1 MRAWSRRRDEA
12 VAAPDETPGSGGAFG
27 NTAQTSAKRL
37 VDANAAQPR
46 AVERSDGECA
56 AFIVDSRRPLATSP
70 LRQNPTP
77 DQVLAVH
84 AVAGLGD
91 AIAALP
97 SLSDDEVREVLVRA
111 VKRLIP
117 QR

>member
-1 MRAWSRRRDEA
+1 MMNEQKDSASRR
-12 VAAPDETPGSGGAFG
+12 
-27 NTAQTSAKRL
+27 
-37 VDANAAQPR
+37 
-46 AVERSDGECA
+46 
-56 AFIVDSRRPLATSP
+56 IVRPVVRVLYGD
-70 LRQNPTP
+70 NPTP

>member
-1 MRAWSRRRDEA
+1 MPS
-12 VAAPDETPGSGGAFG
+12 S
-27 NTAQTSAKRL
+27 
-37 VDANAAQPR
+37 R

>member
-1 MRAWSRRRDEA
+1 MNEQMKIPRLDELFEPA
-12 VAAPDETPGSGGAFG
+12 VRVLYGD
-27 NTAQTSAKRL
+27 
-37 VDANAAQPR
+37 
-46 AVERSDGECA
+46 
-56 AFIVDSRRPLATSP
+56 
-70 LRQNPTP
+70 NPTP

-97 SLSDDEVREVLVRA
+97 SLSDGEVRDVLVRA

-117 QR
+117 SGNRPEAKEGTNLDDNHKPQHRAHSNSVRR

>member
-1 MRAWSRRRDEA
+1 MSVRLSSLI
-12 VAAPDETPGSGGAFG
+12 PDARSL
-27 NTAQTSAKRL
+27 L
-37 VDANAAQPR
+37 VLY
-46 AVERSDGECA
+46 GK
-56 AFIVDSRRPLATSP
+56 
-70 LRQNPTP
+70 NPTP

>member
-1 MRAWSRRRDEA
+1 
-12 VAAPDETPGSGGAFG
+12 V
-27 NTAQTSAKRL
+27 N
-37 VDANAAQPR
+37 
-46 AVERSDGECA
+46 
-56 AFIVDSRRPLATSP
+56 
-70 LRQNPTP
+70 
-77 DQVLAVH
+77 

-111 VKRLIP
+111 LKRLIP